1 MDDNHYMKV
10 DKLIDIVS
18 RGGVVKTGV
27 DIYNLQGVLLIEK
40 NIPIRK
46 INPLLVIKKSGL
58 SEIDIDVN
66 NDGGVWDKD
75 GKPLSLMDK
84 SPERH
89 DPSEPEPL
97 STVETKIREINAV
110 KQEAQQKYQKAK
122 RNIKKVIADIRQT
135 GGQFDYSEVEQ
146 TVSEIAHFLTRND
159 TAFSYLT
166 KEIFTYDDYLYN
178 HSVNVCTIGTAVLN
192 RFNDQFGEA
201 VNKLLSGFSI
211 DPTLTPFNPVTESY
225 VNYLPEDLHTMSVG
239 YFLHDV
245 GKVLVPD
252 EILNKPAKLTPAE
265 FEIVKGHSFVK
276 GQEILAKNQ
285 LTHPTIAN
293 IVKYHHG
300 PLYVEEPG
308 CYPDDKLSVEIPAY
322 VKVAKLADIYDA
334 MTSKRCY
341 KEAFNPV
348 GVVTELFRKYANK
361 DQMLQFIL
369 HAFVK
374 TVGIFPPS
382 SIVSLRNG
390 QLCYVLTAEGPLVI
404 PITDAHGNTLNDKP
418 DPMDLSSH
426 NGESPDLEIDRRK
439 PLQTPI
445 EVYDSLPAYL
455 KELIHL
461 T

>member
-1 MDDNHYMKV
+1 MKV

-27 DIYNLQGVLLIEK
+27 DIYNQQGVLLIEK

-58 SEIDIDVN
+58 ADIEIDAAK
-66 NDGGVWDKD
+66 DGGIWDKD
-75 GKPLSLMDK
+75 GKPLTWLDNPIK
-84 SPERH
+84 QTDTAAPE
-89 DPSEPEPL
+89 SL
-97 STVETKIREINAV
+97 STVEAKVREINAI
-110 KQEAQQKYQKAK
+110 KKEAQQKYDQAK
-122 RNIKKVIADIRQT
+122 NNIKKVIADIRKT
-135 GGQFDYSEVEQ
+135 GGEFDHIEVEQ
-146 TVSEIAHFLTRND
+146 TVSEIVHFLARND

-166 KEIFTYDDYLYN
+166 KEIFSYDDYLYN
-178 HSVNVCTIGTAVLN
+178 HSVNVCTIATAVLN

-211 DPTLTPFNPVTESY
+211 DPTATHINPVTESY
-225 VNYLPEDLHTMSVG
+225 INYLPDDLQTMSVG
-239 YFLHDV
+239 FFLHDV

-252 EILNKPAKLTPAE
+252 DILNKPGKLTPAE
-265 FEIVKGHSFVK
+265 FEIVKGHSYLK
-276 GQEILAKNQ
+276 GQEILDKNQ
-285 LTHPTIAN
+285 MTHPTIFN

-300 PLYVEEPG
+300 PLYVDEPN
-308 CYPDDKLSVEIPAY
+308 CYPHDKLSVEIPAY

-390 QLCYVLTAEGPLVI
+390 QMCYVLTAEGPLVI
-404 PITDAHGNTLNDKP
+404 PITDTHGNTLNEKP
-418 DPMDLSSH
+418 DPVDLSSS
-426 NGESPDLEIDRRK
+426 NGGQPKLEIDRRK

-445 EVYDSLPAYL
+445 EVYDALPSYL
-455 KELIHL
+455 KELIQL
-461 T
+461 P

>member
-1 MDDNHYMKV
+1 MKV

-27 DIYNLQGVLLIEK
+27 DIYNQQGVLLIEK

-58 SEIDIDVN
+58 VDIEIDPA
-66 NDGGVWDKD
+66 NDGGIWDKD
-75 GKPLSLMDK
+75 GQSIPLADKPPK
-84 SPERH
+84 PP
-89 DPSEPEPL
+89 DPSEPKLL
-97 STVETKIREINAV
+97 STVETKIREITAI
-110 KQEAQQKYQKAK
+110 KAEAQQKYKKAK
-122 RNIKKVIADIRQT
+122 NNIKNVIADIRQT
-135 GGQFDYSEVEQ
+135 GGQFDYSGVEQ
-146 TVSEIAHFLTRND
+146 VVSEIVHFLTRND

-211 DPTLTPFNPVTESY
+211 DPTMIQLNPVTESF
-225 VNYLPEDLHTMSVG
+225 VNYLPEDLQAMSVG
-239 YFLHDV
+239 YFIHDV
-245 GKVLVPD
+245 GKVMIPD
-252 EILNKPAKLTPAE
+252 EILNKPGKLTPAE
-265 FEIVKGHSFVK
+265 FEIVKGHSYLK
-276 GQEILAKNQ
+276 GEEILAENQ
-285 LTHPTIAN
+285 LTHPTITN
-293 IVKYHHG
+293 IVKYHHA
-300 PLYVEEPG
+300 PLYAEESN
-308 CYPDDKLSVEIPAY
+308 CYPDDKLCVEIPAY
-322 VKVAKLADIYDA
+322 VKVAKLVDMYDA

-348 GVVTELFRKYANK
+348 GVVTELFRQYANK

-390 QLCYVLTAEGPLVI
+390 QMCYVLTTEGPLVI
-404 PITDAHGNTLNDKP
+404 PITDTHGNTLNEKP
-418 DPMDLSSH
+418 DPIDLSSN
-426 NGESPDLEIDRRK
+426 NGDQPDLEIDRRK

-445 EVYDSLPAYL
+445 EVYDYLPAYL
-455 KELIHL
+455 KELIQHP
-461 T
+461 